1 MKVNEVMLT
10 NKQGL
15 KKTKLLYII
24 VSLNYFHF
32 PQNKKAYSTVTKK
45 IQEIGFFYGYSQKF
59 LQDWIDVVI

>member
-24 VSLNYFHF
+24 VYSLNYFHF

-45 IQEIGFFYGYSQKF
+45 SKK
-59 LQDWIDVVI
+59 

>member
-45 IQEIGFFYGYSQKF
+45 IQEIGFFM
-59 LQDWIDVVI
+59 VILKSFCQIELT

>member
-1 MKVNEVMLT
+1 MKVNEVMFT
-10 NKQGL
+10 NKQVL

-45 IQEIGFFYGYSQKF
+45 SKK
-59 LQDWIDVVI
+59 

>member
-10 NKQGL
+10 NKQEL

-24 VSLNYFHF
+24 VSLNCFHF

-45 IQEIGFFYGYSQKF
+45 SKK
-59 LQDWIDVVI
+59 